1 MNNKSLALTMAALGI
16 VVNLVLG
23 TTVAMLK
30 IPLLFLDTVGTI
42 FVAAVLGP
50 VYGAMTGGLTNLIQG
65 LITNP
70 ANIPFAL
77 VNIVIG
83 IVVGLIARNYG
94 FDYWVALLT
103 GLILSIVAPLIGTPI
118 VVWLFGGVTGGG
130 IDFVFAWLLN
140 STQNIFKAAFISRI
154 TGNLIDKVASC
165 LFVAF
170 LIRRLSAE
178 VRSRFGTLKK
188 DYAADN

>member
-30 IPLLFLDTVGTI
+30 IPLLFLDTLGTI

-50 VYGAMTGGLTNLIQG
+50 VYGAMAGGLTNLIQG
-65 LITNP
+65 MITNP
-70 ANIPFAL
+70 GDIPFAL

-83 IVVGLIARNYG
+83 IVVGLIARRYG
-94 FDYWVALLT
+94 FNYWVAFLT
-103 GLILSIVAPLIGTPI
+103 GLILAVVAPLIGTPI

-130 IDFVFAWLLN
+130 IDFVFAWLLH
-140 STQNIFKAAFISRI
+140 STQDIFKAAFLSRI
-154 TGNLIDKVASC
+154 TGNLVDKVASC
-165 LFVAF
+165 LLVAF
-170 LIRRLSAE
+170 LIKNLSAE
-178 VRSRFGTLKK
+178 IISRFGDLKQK
-188 DYAADN
+188 SVGEN